1 MKRHWDEHGLGERWP
16 LTHDEF
22 ELLRNRT
29 DRSRIGF
36 AVLLKFFQVDGRFPN
51 ERREV
56 PGAAL
61 DYVAAQVAVSPEKF
75 SEYEFGGRSCER
87 DRAQI
92 RTFLGFRRVMVR
104 WKTRRNCRNGVS
116 MRSSRLTTSRT
127 TLDKLHL
134 SGAVETES
142 SPRPCSN
149 NDLETPTRVAGAR
162 FEGLWKS
169 GPPDGG
175 S

>member
-1 MKRHWDEHGLGERWP
+1 MKRHWDEHDLGERWS

-22 ELLRNRT
+22 DLLRNRT
-29 DRSRIGF
+29 GQSRIGF

-75 SEYEFGGRSCER
+75 SKYEFGGRSCER
-87 DRAQI
+87 DRAPDPY
-92 RTFLGFRRVMVR
+92 FSSGFVELR
-104 WKTRRNCRNGVS
+104 WKTRSNCWNGFS
-116 MRSSRLTTSRT
+116 IRSFRLTTSRT

-134 SGAVETES
+134 SGAAETES
-142 SPRPCSN
+142 NPRPR
-149 NDLETPTRVAGAR
+149 LG
-162 FEGLWKS
+162 
-169 GPPDGG
+169 
-175 S
+175 